1 MTAEPAPAG
10 GSRSTSHPH
19 PDASPNSATFRLERG
34 GATTP
39 RAALLETAHGTVRT
53 PAFMPVGTAASVKGL
68 SPAEIRTAG
77 TQILLANTYHLMLRP
92 GSALVR
98 ELGGLHSF
106 MGWDGAILTDSGGYQ
121 MVSLKE
127 RVQITEE
134 GVTFRSHLDGRAEFL
149 TPERAME
156 IQADLGPDI
165 AVTLDHAVPLP
176 APAEEV
182 REGAERTL
190 RWTARSLERAASLA
204 TPGGFRQLRFAIVQG
219 GSDPTM
225 RAEMAAR
232 TAALPCDG
240 FALGGLSLGETKEE
254 TWSAAR
260 SANEALPADRPRY
273 LMGMGT
279 PEDLLDGVASGV
291 DLFDCVL
298 PTRNARNGMA
308 FTSAGPLN
316 IRNAAHAR
324 APEPLDPRCSCEACA
339 RFSRAYLRH
348 LHQAGEILAHR
359 MLTLHN
365 VTFYQT
371 LMREARDA
379 IVRGAF
385 DEYEREFRRRYRAGR
400 DEASPPEA

>member
-1 MTAEPAPAG
+1 MTAEPESAPGLVTGAT
-10 GSRSTSHPH
+10 RPH
-19 PDASPNSATFRLERG
+19 PSSTNPFRLERG
-34 GATTP
+34 AAVGP
-39 RAALLETAHGTVRT
+39 RTGVLATAHGVVRT

-68 SPAEIRTAG
+68 SPAEIRSAG

-92 GSALVR
+92 GAALVR

-127 RVQITEE
+127 RVRISEE
-134 GVTFRSHLDGRAEFL
+134 GVEFRSHLDGHAEFL

-176 APAEEV
+176 AAPEAV

-190 RWTARSLERAASLA
+190 RWSERCLARAVSLTTPTGAS
-204 TPGGFRQLRFAIVQG
+204 QLRFAIVQG
-219 GSDPTM
+219 GGDPAI

-232 TAALPCDG
+232 TAALSCDG
-240 FALGGLSLGETKEE
+240 FAIGGLSLGETKSE
-254 TWSAAR
+254 TWAAAR
-260 SANEALPADRPRY
+260 AVNTALPEDRPRY
-273 LMGMGT
+273 LMGMGL
-279 PEDLLDGVASGV
+279 PEDLLDGIASGV

-308 FTSAGPLN
+308 FTSEGTLN

-324 APEPLDPRCSCEACA
+324 SPLPLDARCSCEACI

-371 LMREARDA
+371 LMKEAREAID
-379 IVRGAF
+379 RGAF
-385 DEYEREFRRRYRAGR
+385 DVYEAEFLRRYRAGR
-400 DEASPPEA
+400 DAASPPQA